1 MAGEKLVRLIKQGAR
16 HAIPEN
22 TLTDLVPGEV
32 TKEDPLT
39 ILVENRFQID
49 SDFFILS
56 PFCREFKDKN
66 GTIIFDKLKQG
77 DKVLLLRVSNGQQFY
92 VLDRGEMKKW
102 YLSLILL

>member
-32 TKEDPLT
+32 VKKEPLT

-49 SDFFILS
+49 EDFLILS

-66 GTIIFDKLKQG
+66 GTIIFDKLKEG

-92 VLDRGEMKKW
+92 VLDRGEMKK
-102 YLSLILL
+102 

>member
-1 MAGEKLVRLIKQGAR
+1 MAGEKLVRLIRQGAR
-16 HAIPEN
+16 CAIPEN

-32 TKEDPLT
+32 TKEEPLT

-49 SDFFILS
+49 SDFLILS

-66 GTIIFDKLKQG
+66 GTVIFDKLKQG

-92 VLDRGEMKKW
+92 VLDRGEMKK
-102 YLSLILL
+102 

>member
-16 HAIPEN
+16 NAIPEN

-32 TKEDPLT
+32 VKENPLT
-39 ILVENRFQID
+39 ILVENRFQVD
-49 SDFFILS
+49 EDFLILA

-66 GTIIFDKLKQG
+66 GTIIFDKLKEG

-92 VLDRGEMKKW
+92 VLDRGEMKT
-102 YLSLILL
+102 

>member
-32 TKEDPLT
+32 VKEEPLT
-39 ILVENRFQID
+39 ILVENRFKID
-49 SDFFILS
+49 KDFLILS

-66 GTIIFDKLKQG
+66 GTVIFDKLKDG

-92 VLDRGEMKKW
+92 VLDRGEMKK
-102 YLSLILL
+102 

>member
-16 HAIPEN
+16 NAIPEN

-32 TKEDPLT
+32 VKENPLT
-39 ILVENRFQID
+39 ILVENRFQVD
-49 SDFFILS
+49 EDFLILA

-66 GTIIFDKLKQG
+66 GTIIFDKLKEG

-92 VLDRGEMKKW
+92 VLDRGEMKK
-102 YLSLILL
+102 

>member
-22 TLTDLVPGEV
+22 SLTDLVPGEV
-32 TKEDPLT
+32 TKEEPLT

-49 SDFFILS
+49 SDFLILS

-66 GTIIFDKLKQG
+66 GTVIFDKLKQG

-92 VLDRGEMKKW
+92 VIDRGEMKK
-102 YLSLILL
+102 

>member
-1 MAGEKLVRLIKQGAR
+1 MAGEKLVKLIKQGAR

-32 TKEDPLT
+32 TQEDPLN
-39 ILVENRFQID
+39 ILIENRLTVD
-49 SDFFILS
+49 SDFLILS

-77 DKVLLLRVSNGQQFY
+77 DKVLLLRVSGGQQFY
-92 VLDRGEMKKW
+92 VLDRGEMKQ
-102 YLSLILL
+102 

>member
-1 MAGEKLVRLIKQGAR
+1 MAGEKLVKLIKQGAR

-49 SDFFILS
+49 SDFLILS

-92 VLDRGEMKKW
+92 VLDRGEMKK
-102 YLSLILL
+102 

>member
-49 SDFFILS
+49 SDFLILS

-92 VLDRGEMKKW
+92 VLDRGEMKK
-102 YLSLILL
+102 

>member
-16 HAIPEN
+16 NAIPEN

-49 SDFFILS
+49 SDFLILS

-92 VLDRGEMKKW
+92 VLDRGEMNK
-102 YLSLILL
+102 

>member
-22 TLTDLVPGEV
+22 SLTDLVPGEV
-32 TKEDPLT
+32 IKEDPLT

-49 SDFFILS
+49 SDFLILS

-66 GTIIFDKLKQG
+66 GTVLFDKLKQG

-92 VLDRGEMKKW
+92 VIDRGEMKK
-102 YLSLILL
+102 

>member
-32 TKEDPLT
+32 VKEEPLT
-39 ILVENRFQID
+39 ILVENRFKID
-49 SDFFILS
+49 EDFLILS

-66 GTIIFDKLKQG
+66 GTIIFDKLKEG

-92 VLDRGEMKKW
+92 VLDRGEMKK
-102 YLSLILL
+102 

>member
-32 TKEDPLT
+32 VKEEPLT

-49 SDFFILS
+49 EDFLILS

-66 GTIIFDKLKQG
+66 GTIIFDKLKEG

-92 VLDRGEMKKW
+92 VLDRGEMKK
-102 YLSLILL
+102 

>member
-16 HAIPEN
+16 NAIPEN

-32 TKEDPLT
+32 VKENPLT
-39 ILVENRFQID
+39 ILVENRFQVD
-49 SDFFILS
+49 EDFLILS

-66 GTIIFDKLKQG
+66 GTIIFDKLKEG

-92 VLDRGEMKKW
+92 VLDRGEMKK
-102 YLSLILL
+102 

>member
-16 HAIPEN
+16 NAIPEN

-32 TKEDPLT
+32 VKETPLT
-39 ILVENRFQID
+39 ILVENRFQVD
-49 SDFFILS
+49 EDFLILS

-66 GTIIFDKLKQG
+66 ETIIFDKLKEG

-92 VLDRGEMKKW
+92 VLDRGEMKK
-102 YLSLILL
+102 

>member
-22 TLTDLVPGEV
+22 SLTDLVPGEV

-49 SDFFILS
+49 SDFLILS

-66 GTIIFDKLKQG
+66 GTVIFDKLKQG

-92 VLDRGEMKKW
+92 VIDRGEMKK
-102 YLSLILL
+102 

>member
-22 TLTDLVPGEV
+22 SLTDLVPGEV

-49 SDFFILS
+49 SDFLILS

-66 GTIIFDKLKQG
+66 GTVLFDKLKQG

-92 VLDRGEMKKW
+92 VIDRGEMKK
-102 YLSLILL
+102 

>member
-1 MAGEKLVRLIKQGAR
+1 MAGEKLVKLIKQGAR
-16 HAIPEN
+16 HAIPQN

-32 TKEDPLT
+32 TNENPLT

-49 SDFFILS
+49 SDFLILS

-66 GTIIFDKLKQG
+66 GTVIFDKLKQG

-92 VLDRGEMKKW
+92 VLDRGEMKK
-102 YLSLILL
+102 

>member
-1 MAGEKLVRLIKQGAR
+1 MAGEKLVKLIKQGAR

-32 TKEDPLT
+32 TKQDPLT

-49 SDFFILS
+49 SDFLILS

-92 VLDRGEMKKW
+92 VLDRGEMKK
-102 YLSLILL
+102 

>member
-1 MAGEKLVRLIKQGAR
+1 MAGEKFVRLIKQGAR

-22 TLTDLVPGEV
+22 SLTDLVPGEV

-49 SDFFILS
+49 SDFLILS

-66 GTIIFDKLKQG
+66 GTVLFDKLKQG

-92 VLDRGEMKKW
+92 VIDRGEMKK
-102 YLSLILL
+102 